1 MPYLLIG
8 LTVLSILSALASSYW
23 PWGLTAAV
31 VLLALVVLLMLVGV
45 KA

>member
-8 LTVLSILSALASSYW
+8 LTVLSIISALASGQW
-23 PWGLTAAV
+23 PWGTAAAV
-31 VLLALVVLLMLVGV
+31 VLLAVAVLLMLLGV

>member
-8 LTVLSILSALASSYW
+8 LTVLAILSALASAHW
-23 PWGLTAAV
+23 PWSLTAAV
-31 VLLALVVLLMLVGV
+31 VLLALAVLLMLLGV